1 MSVAKEYYLWHH
13 RKMQAITTLEKKILS
28 IKNQLLNLGDMHPGS
43 LTEQLNICGNPKCKC
58 KDPENPQKHGPYYN
72 LSFVLKGKSTSRFIK
87 SENVAE
93 IKKQVANYKKFK
105 LLVEEWK
112 TTAAILAKLKIDEA
126 KKNKQQA
133 KN

>member
-1 MSVAKEYYLWHH
+1 
-13 RKMQAITTLEKKILS
+13 MQAITALEKKILS
-28 IKNQLLNLGDMHPGS
+28 IKNQLLSLGDMHPGS

-105 LLVEEWK
+105 LLIEEWK
-112 TTAAILAKLKIDEA
+112 TTAAILAKMKIDEA
-126 KKNKQQA
+126 KKNKQQE